1 MSRRATVL
9 TVLAAF
15 AGLAA
20 LGACAAP
27 EPATPEQRRLAE
39 QRLLLPF
46 EQPVEVGCGELTIEM
61 TGNFHPFVGQP
72 GVDPSR
78 HRVDRSESDEFLE
91 TTWTNPTG
99 DPATPF
105 VVTIGDPGE
114 FTDAGFVPGV
124 QTRFTVVRQVRL
136 RVFRGRREL
145 ALNVTAEGEFVI
157 VRDAGGEPKEIA
169 HYSVVDGSMRQ
180 R

>member
-1 MSRRATVL
+1 MSRRPTM
-9 TVLAAF
+9 
-15 AGLAA
+15 LAA
-20 LGACAAP
+20 LAAALAACAAP
-27 EPATPEQRRLAE
+27 EAATPEQRQLAE
-39 QRLLLPF
+39 QRLLAPF
-46 EQPVEVGCGELTIEM
+46 VRPLEVGCGELTIEM
-61 TGNFHPFVGQP
+61 TGNFHPYVGQP
-72 GVDPSR
+72 GVDPTR
-78 HRVDRSESDEFLE
+78 HRVDRGETDDFLE

-99 DPATPF
+99 DPTAPF

-145 ALNVTAEGEFVI
+145 ALNAIAEGEFVI
-157 VRDAGGEPKEIA
+157 VREAGAEPQEIA
-169 HYSVVDGSMRQ
+169 HFAIVDGALRQ